1 MYIIIDISVQIVK
14 CEDYFELQVIIY
26 MNGWWNQSLFVL
38 KENAM
43 QRTSDMNKKKL
54 FHLMKFTKSFYCLIC
69 DNAAS
74 IMKASDFALSD
85 FQEQHNKY
93 WKWDWKCDDDIDDE
107 MSESCEHN
115 SPSILVVMHTLFNLL
130 WNIGLVFAPK
140 VSRV

>member
-1 MYIIIDISVQIVK
+1 
-14 CEDYFELQVIIY
+14 
-26 MNGWWNQSLFVL
+26 
-38 KENAM
+38 
-43 QRTSDMNKKKL
+43 
-54 FHLMKFTKSFYCLIC
+54 MKFTKSFYCLIC

-107 MSESCEHN
+107 MSELCEHN
-115 SPSILVVMHTLFNLL
+115 SPSILVVMHTLSNL

>member
-1 MYIIIDISVQIVK
+1 
-14 CEDYFELQVIIY
+14 
-26 MNGWWNQSLFVL
+26 
-38 KENAM
+38 
-43 QRTSDMNKKKL
+43 
-54 FHLMKFTKSFYCLIC
+54 MKFTKSFYCLIC

-107 MSESCEHN
+107 MSELCEHN
-115 SPSILVVMHTLFNLL
+115 SPNILVVMHTLFNLL